1 MIKPCVTL
9 SSKPVRVSV
18 SELARV
24 SVGMRELE
32 VLRYLCGEKYTKG
45 KKRKKKRDVSFDGA
59 T

>member
-45 KKRKKKRDVSFDGA
+45 KKRKK